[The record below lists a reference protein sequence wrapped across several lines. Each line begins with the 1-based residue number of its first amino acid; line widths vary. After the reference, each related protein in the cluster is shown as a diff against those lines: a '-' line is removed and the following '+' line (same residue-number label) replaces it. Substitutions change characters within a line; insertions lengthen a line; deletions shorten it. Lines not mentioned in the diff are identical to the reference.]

1 MIISTHKEQI
11 NTTYSQHVCPPP
23 TFEIVILLK
32 KPLKSHLKGLKVDLF
47 VISIT
52 FIGHNPLVKAK
63 TNEHQLNI

>member
-32 KPLKSHLKGLKVDLF
+32 KPPLSHQKGLYTDLF
-47 VISIT
+47 VTLIT
-52 FIGHNPLVKAK
+52 FSDQSLLIKTK

>member
-1 MIISTHKEQI
+1 MIIRTHKEQI

-32 KPLKSHLKGLKVDLF
+32 KPSLSHIKDLKVGLF
-47 VISIT
+47 VMLIT
-52 FIGHNPLVKAK
+52 FSGHNPLTKTK